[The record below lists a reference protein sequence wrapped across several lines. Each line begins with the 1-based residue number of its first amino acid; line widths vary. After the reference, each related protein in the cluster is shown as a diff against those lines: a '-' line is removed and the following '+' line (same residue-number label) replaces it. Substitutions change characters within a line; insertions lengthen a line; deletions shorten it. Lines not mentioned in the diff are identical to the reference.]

1 MYEYLWMQGEL
12 LHSVKNPLFERAI
25 NRQSRSEVQKAADND
40 PHRRGRSARIYHDL
54 QYADNGPRQS
64 GTGRHSKAEIF
75 LASCGD
81 FLFVYFVQ
89 INNMGD
95 AEQDGGQ
102 RGESRIVRR
111 VMKAVSAKIND
122 ACDKV
127 DDPAHIAQ
135 QPQDQKRNVRHHG
148 GIANALL
155 SFPLELFDMGFR
167 GFSFFVQDFLYR
179 IYGRSRTSNS
189 FFFVVSQSS
198 ANFNVMKTLLM
209 LPDI

>member
-1 MYEYLWMQGEL
+1 
-12 LHSVKNPLFERAI
+12 
-25 NRQSRSEVQKAADND
+25 
-40 PHRRGRSARIYHDL
+40 
-54 QYADNGPRQS
+54 
-64 GTGRHSKAEIF
+64 
-75 LASCGD
+75 
-81 FLFVYFVQ
+81 
-89 INNMGD
+89 
-95 AEQDGGQ
+95 
-102 RGESRIVRR
+102 
-111 VMKAVSAKIND
+111 MKAVSAKIND

-189 FFFVVSQSS
+189 FFFVMSQSS

-209 LPDI
+209 LPDM